1 MNLRT
6 TLGLLLVLAA
16 LAGAVLWQ
24 RGREAGELDLQRR
37 LFEGVEASR
46 VVAIRV
52 DHIERG
58 YVLRLERDGAGRWFL
73 TDPIAYPA
81 APELV
86 QLLLEDVAM
95 AVSVRV
101 PEAEQGE
108 EELGFAPP
116 RAVLA
121 VEEALPGGERR
132 RTQVE
137 LGAPDPDRTRL
148 NVRVDGEYRRCL
160 VRLRTTLDREADE
173 FRSRR
178 VLTIDPRAVVEVV
191 RTGVMK
197 LELDEPPVDTTLTAY
212 QDGPR
217 WGAVQPVAAQ
227 LSPLD
232 LGVIVVGAARARVQ
246 TFVEDDPPDLARYS
260 LDPPGMR
267 LELRTAEGESEVLLL
282 GRRGSLP
289 PWYLMREGFP
299 HVWSIDDGDAER
311 LMLPAAELYDRRF
324 LSALREDVDGLR
336 LEARGRALELAR
348 GERGWTLTG
357 RRADGSPFGP
367 LRADAARVDD
377 ALARLEGLEL
387 AALEGDLTPAFEPAA
402 RLEVTVGGEPRGA
415 VVGAPRPDG
424 SLLFRRDGDEL
435 VQVAEP
441 WLLELAE
448 VPLDELRARELLG
461 ITENELSGLEL
472 EGAGGRAARFVRDGR
487 GLWHR
492 DGRREEALEL
502 LPLLD
507 GLVFLRAERFLGPEA
522 ALEAP
527 LVVRFLRHGS
537 PPVELEV
544 GRAEGGA
551 AARVGGEVSLLR
563 EAALH
568 EGLQALLGD

>member
-108 EELGFAPP
+108 QELGFAPP

-132 RTQVE
+132 RTEVE

-217 WGAVQPVAAQ
+217 WVAVQPVAAQ

-336 LEARGRALELAR
+336 LEARGRVLELTR
-348 GERGWTLTG
+348 GERGWTLAG

-367 LRADAARVDD
+367 LRADADRVDD

-387 AALEGDLTPAFEPAA
+387 AALEGDLAPAFEPAA

-435 VQVAEP
+435 VQLAEP

-472 EGAGGRAARFVRDGR
+472 EGPDGRAARFVRDGR

-544 GRAEGGA
+544 GRADGGA

-568 EGLQALLGD
+568 EGLLALLWD